1 MDPRVKPGDGGFG
14 RDGFGNR
21 SGVPQHEHREN
32 PTFAMTEIV
41 LDGRAIETQWWGPS
55 ARAAPTLVLLHE
67 GLGCIKLWRDV
78 PRALAEETGCG
89 VLAYSRFGYG
99 ASAPCPLPRPMSY
112 MHDEAEKILPRVLD
126 AFEIERCVL
135 VGHSDG
141 GSIAA
146 IYAGSTQDFRVRG
159 MALIAPHFFVED
171 SNIAAIEAI
180 RDEYETGGL
189 RARLARYHD
198 NVDTA
203 FWGWNGAWLDPK
215 FRAFDLTDELTHIR
229 VPMLLIQSTDDP
241 YGTIAQLDFAARACM
256 CPCDI
261 VLIPDARHSPHL
273 EAPIPTRAA
282 IVAFTRHL
290 LFTHEALP
298 RPAI

>member
-1 MDPRVKPGDGGFG
+1 L
-14 RDGFGNR
+14 
-21 SGVPQHEHREN
+21 
-32 PTFAMTEIV
+32 I
-41 LDGRAIETQWWGPS
+41 LDGRALETQWWGPP
-55 ARAAPTLVLLHE
+55 AHAAPTMVLLHE

-99 ASAPCPLPRPMSY
+99 ASAPCDLPRPMSY
-112 MHDEAEKILPRVLD
+112 MHDEARQILPRVLD
-126 AFEIERCVL
+126 AFGIERCVL

-146 IYAGSTQDFRVRG
+146 VYAGSTQDFRVRG
-159 MALIAPHFFVED
+159 LVLIAPHFFVED
-171 SNIAAIEAI
+171 SNIAAIAAI
-180 RDEYETGGL
+180 RAEYETGGL

-198 NVDTA
+198 NVDAA
-203 FWGWNGAWLDPK
+203 FWGWNGAWLDPR
-215 FRAFDLTDELTHIR
+215 FRAFDLTAELAHIR
-229 VPMLLIQSTDDP
+229 VPMLLVQSADDP
-241 YGTIAQLDFAARACM
+241 YGTTAQLDFAARESM

-290 LFTHEALP
+290 LFAHEASP
-298 RPAI
+298 QPAI